1 VKQYEMGLFLAQ
13 VNGLGGQ
20 IAEAIKGIILQ
31 IIELLTPIINVLGI
45 GMIII
50 GLLLA
55 LGLRQEFIGIR
66 LVIGGALALATV
78 HLVIPILLG
87 YI

>member
-1 VKQYEMGLFLAQ
+1 VKQHEMVLAQ
-13 VNGLGGQ
+13 VGGLGGQ

-78 HLVIPILLG
+78 HLVIPILLN

>member
-1 VKQYEMGLFLAQ
+1 MGLFLAQ
-13 VNGLGGQ
+13 VGGLGGQ

-78 HLVIPILLG
+78 HLVIPILLN

>member
-1 VKQYEMGLFLAQ
+1 MKQYEMGLFLAQ
-13 VNGLGGQ
+13 VGGLGGQ

-78 HLVIPILLG
+78 HLVIPILLN

>member
-1 VKQYEMGLFLAQ
+1 VKQYEMVLAQ
-13 VNGLGGQ
+13 VGGLGGQ

-78 HLVIPILLG
+78 HLVIPILLN

>member
-1 VKQYEMGLFLAQ
+1 VKQYEMVLGQ
-13 VNGLGGQ
+13 VGGLGGQ

>member
-1 VKQYEMGLFLAQ
+1 VKQYEMVLAQ
-13 VNGLGGQ
+13 VGGLGGQ
-20 IAEAIKGIILQ
+20 IAAAIKGIILQ

-78 HLVIPILLG
+78 HLVIPILLN

>member
-1 VKQYEMGLFLAQ
+1 MGLFLAQ
-13 VNGLGGQ
+13 VGGLGGQ

>member
-1 VKQYEMGLFLAQ
+1 VKQYEMVLAQ
-13 VNGLGGQ
+13 VGGLGGQ

-66 LVIGGALALATV
+66 MVIGGALALATV
-78 HLVIPILLG
+78 HLVIPILLN

>member
-1 VKQYEMGLFLAQ
+1 MVLAQ
-13 VNGLGGQ
+13 VGGLGGQ

-78 HLVIPILLG
+78 HLVIPILLN

>member
-1 VKQYEMGLFLAQ
+1 VKQHEMGLFLAQ
-13 VNGLGGQ
+13 VGGLGGQ
-20 IAEAIKGIILQ
+20 IAAAIKGIILQ

>member
-1 VKQYEMGLFLAQ
+1 VKQYEMVLAQ
-13 VNGLGGQ
+13 VGGLGGQ

-66 LVIGGALALATV
+66 MVIGGALALATV

>member
-1 VKQYEMGLFLAQ
+1 VKQYEMVLAQ
-13 VNGLGGQ
+13 VGGLGGQ

-78 HLVIPILLG
+78 HLVIPILLD